1 MVHSLRSA
9 IVTDNLLKSTL
20 MQAQAEE
27 ERKRSRRRVSWRK
40 EEEEEEDQDQWVTE
54 EEDV

>member
-9 IVTDNLLKSTL
+9 IVTDNLLKYTL

-40 EEEEEEDQDQWVTE
+40 EEEEEEDQDEWVTE